1 MSATLLGK
9 EESSMMNTVLDSLY
23 SAVIVTDIE
32 GNVVF
37 LNKSAKEITGL
48 LEDMEGQP
56 VEKVMPGSKIGEVLA
71 HGHCVL
77 GNKVEFKNRMYLS
90 NATPILE
97 QGEVKGA
104 VAIFL
109 DISKFY
115 EVSRQLEAM
124 EQLNYE
130 LSALF
135 DSSADGLVISD
146 GDGIL
151 LKINR
156 AYEQIVG
163 VKAEDFIGKHATE
176 LVRRGFMKDLVT
188 TRVLETRKVA
198 SIYQEIRGREVLL
211 TGSPVFDERGQIV
224 KVIANVRD
232 LTELN
237 SLRRRLSESA
247 VKLALYQ
254 NELSR
259 LNAESI
265 GDGVIINS
273 PEMQKVMDIA
283 LRVAPV
289 DTTVLITGESGV
301 GKEVIARVIHETSA
315 RSQGPFVQINCGA
328 LPPTLIE
335 SELFGYDR
343 GAFTGANAAG
353 KEGLFEAAAGGT
365 LLMDEIGDL
374 PLELQVKLLRAIQKQ
389 EFTRLGGTK
398 VIKVDVRIIASTNQE
413 LTSLVEAGKFRKD
426 LFFRLNVVNIHV
438 PALREHSSDIPALVD
453 FFVRRFGKRYNLYKR
468 VSADLMERFLGYSWP
483 GNIRELENT
492 IERLVVLSH
501 GDLLDGSFFDPSI
514 FPGITGA
521 LKFPKD
527 RQAKADRDALLE
539 AYRRYNS
546 TRKVAA
552 LLGVNQSTV
561 VRKLK
566 KYRVNISQQKIDQQ

>member
-1 MSATLLGK
+1 MSDALLK
-9 EESSMMNTVLDSLY
+9 KESSMLNTVLDSLC

-32 GNVVF
+32 GNIAF
-37 LNKSAKEITGL
+37 LNKSAEELTGSL
-48 LEDMEGQP
+48 KDVGGQP
-56 VEKVMPGSKIGEVLA
+56 LERVMQGSKIGEVLA
-71 HGHCVL
+71 NGDRVL
-77 GNKVEFKNRMYLS
+77 GNKVQFKNRMYLS
-90 NATPILE
+90 DATPILE
-97 QGEVKGA
+97 NGEIKGA
-104 VAIFL
+104 VAILL
-109 DISKFY
+109 DISKSY
-115 EVSRQLEAM
+115 EVSRQLEAV

-130 LSALF
+130 LNALF
-135 DSSADGLVISD
+135 DLSADGLVICN
-146 GDGIL
+146 GEGIP
-151 LKINR
+151 LKINP

-163 VKAEDFIGKHATE
+163 IKAEDFIGKHVTE
-176 LVRRGFMKDLVT
+176 LVHRGVMKDLVT
-188 TRVLETRKVA
+188 TKVLETRQVA

-211 TGSPVFDERGQIV
+211 TGAPVFDERGRIV
-224 KVIANVRD
+224 RVIANVRD

-265 GDGVIINS
+265 GDGAIINS
-273 PEMQKVMDIA
+273 PEMQKVMDLA

-289 DTTVLITGESGV
+289 DTIVLITGESGV

-315 RSQGPFVQINCGA
+315 RTQGPFVQINCGA

-335 SELFGYDR
+335 SELFGYDS
-343 GAFTGANAAG
+343 GAFTGARAEG
-353 KEGLFEAAAGGT
+353 KEGLFEAATGGT

-374 PLELQVKLLRAIQKQ
+374 PIELQVKLLRAIQKQ

-398 VIKVDVRIIASTNQE
+398 VIKVDVRILASTNLD

-438 PALREHSSDIPALVD
+438 PALRERASDIPPLVD

-468 VSADLMERFLGYSWP
+468 VPADLMERFLGYSWP

-501 GDLLDGSFFDPSI
+501 GDLLDGSFFDASI
-514 FPGITGA
+514 FPNITGP
-521 LKFPKD
+521 LKSKKD
-527 RQAKADRDALLE
+527 QQAQTDRDALLN
-539 AYRRYNS
+539 AYRRYSS

-552 LLGVNQSTV
+552 LLGVNQSTI

-566 KYRVNISQQKIDQQ
+566 KYGVDISRQKMDQ

>member
-1 MSATLLGK
+1 MLNRI
-9 EESSMMNTVLDSLY
+9 MDSLN
-23 SAVIVTDIE
+23 SAVIVTDVQ
-32 GNVVF
+32 GNIVF
-37 LNKSAKEITGL
+37 LNKVAEEMAGPFQDIG
-48 LEDMEGQP
+48 GQSF
-56 VEKVMPGSKIGEVLA
+56 EKVMPESKIFEVLKY
-71 HGHCVL
+71 GRSVV
-77 GNKVEFKNRMYLS
+77 GNKVEINNKLYVS
-90 NATPILE
+90 NVTPILE
-97 QGEVKGA
+97 NDEITGA
-104 VAIFL
+104 VAIYF
-109 DISKFY
+109 DVSNFC
-115 EVSRQLEAM
+115 EVSRQLETL

-188 TRVLETRKVA
+188 TRVLATRKVA

-224 KVIANVRD
+224 RVIANVRD

-273 PEMQKVMDIA
+273 PEMQRVMDLA

-289 DTTVLITGESGV
+289 NTTVLITGESGV

-343 GAFTGANAAG
+343 GAFTGAKVEG
-353 KEGLFEAAAGGT
+353 KGGLFEAATGGT

-398 VIKVDVRIIASTNQE
+398 VIKVDVRIIASTNQD
-413 LTSLVEAGKFRKD
+413 LTGLVEAGKFRKD
-426 LFFRLNVVNIHV
+426 LYFRLNVVNIQV
-438 PALREHSSDIPALVD
+438 PALREHASDIPALVD

-468 VSADLMERFLGYSWP
+468 VPADLMERFLGHSWP

-501 GDLLDGSFFDPSI
+501 GELLDGSFFDPST
-514 FPGITGA
+514 FPNTIVS
-521 LKFPKD
+521 PKSQKD
-527 RQAKADRDALLE
+527 QQAKADRDALLE

-552 LLGVNQSTV
+552 VLGVNQSTV

-566 KYRVNISQQKIDQQ
+566 KYRVNISQQKMDQQ